1 MLLVKVK
8 SEIISNQSKLFHL
21 FLSDS
26 GGCGKSK
33 LIKNI
38 YHAVNKVF
46 WYRSG
51 YPVKPRI
58 LLLAPTGVATININ
72 GYTKYSGLH
81 IPCRVKLL
89 PLNNTNKAEL
99 RDKYSEVEL
108 VNINETFIVSGKLF
122 YQIHTRLNE
131 VFSSGQD
138 ISFWVK

>member
-1 MLLVKVK
+1 M
-8 SEIISNQSKLFHL
+8 
-21 FLSDS
+21 
-26 GGCGKSK
+26 
-33 LIKNI
+33 
-38 YHAVNKVF
+38 
-46 WYRSG
+46 
-51 YPVKPRI
+51 
-58 LLLAPTGVATININ
+58 LLAPTGVATININ

-89 PLNNTNKAEL
+89 PLNNTHKAEF

-138 ISFWVK
+138 ISFWAK